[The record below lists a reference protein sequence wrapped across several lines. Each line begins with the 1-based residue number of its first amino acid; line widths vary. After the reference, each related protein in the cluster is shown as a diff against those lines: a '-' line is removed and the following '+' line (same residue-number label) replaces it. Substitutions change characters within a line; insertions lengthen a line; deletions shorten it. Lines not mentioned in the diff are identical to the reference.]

1 MKILVIA
8 PRFYGFDVEIFSQLR
23 SFFLDRFIFSE
34 KPIFKSGFVQLF
46 FQKLPKFFYQKI
58 FNSYV
63 QKILSNV
70 EYADV
75 VLMVRIELW
84 RYEHLT
90 AMRLKYPKAR
100 FLLYQWDASENLPN
114 LMEQLPFFDR
124 VYTFNPVDADKLGL
138 IAKSLFYKDSWRKA
152 IVASGSF
159 SHKYK
164 VAFIGTDHSDRH
176 PFIQRF
182 KQVNGIDDADF
193 FCHLYRSRWSF
204 YFNKYLKGGGNLS
217 TDHYDF
223 KSFPLGEPDSIN
235 AFLMSRA
242 ILDINPES
250 QVGLSARTFEALAL
264 GKKLITTNEHIKD
277 YDFYHPDN
285 VFIVDRDNPVVPHE
299 FFCRDYV
306 PPEDSVLKRYS
317 SSEWVKE
324 FLI

>member
-1 MKILVIA
+1 MIIIA
-8 PRFYGFDVEIFSQLR
+8 PKFYGFDAEIHAALSSSCPSCNLYP
-23 SFFLDRFIFSE
+23 E
-34 KPIFKSGFVQLF
+34 KPSLPF
-46 FQKLPKFFYQKI
+46 FFMQVIVQKLPAFIYRIFFDNLVSKVAASCNSAEAIIVIRGELWTKEHLMLLRKKFTGAKFF
-58 FNSYV
+58 
-63 QKILSNV
+63 
-70 EYADV
+70 
-75 VLMVRIELW
+75 
-84 RYEHLT
+84 
-90 AMRLKYPKAR
+90 
-100 FLLYQWDASENLPN
+100 LYQWDASENLPN

-124 VYTFNPVDADKLGL
+124 VYTFNPVDAGRLGL
-138 IAKSLFYKDSWRKA
+138 IAKPLFYKNSWREA
-152 IVASGSF
+152 IADSGSF

-176 PFIQRF
+176 PFINRF
-182 KQVNGIDDADF
+182 KQVNGIDDSDF

-217 TDHYDF
+217 ADHYDF
-223 KSFPLGEPDSIN
+223 KSFPLGEQDSIK
-235 AFLMSRA
+235 AFLMSQA

-264 GKKLITTNEHIKD
+264 DKKLITTNRHIKD

-299 FFCRDYV
+299 FFYREYV
-306 PPEDSVLKRYS
+306 SPEDSILKRYS